1 MRKIWP
7 STPLWRATVEPVAT
21 ADELIK
27 LAVTEGDGRAVGGDG
42 RAGRAGDLAEISAAE
57 GEELTELAAAEGDG
71 RSCGQKSIDVGVVGC
86 RRAEDGGVDCG
97 SARGD
102 MMQRSDVS

>member
-1 MRKIWP
+1 M
-7 STPLWRATVEPVAT
+7 AT
-21 ADELIK
+21 ADELVK

-71 RSCGQKSIDVGVVGC
+71 RSGGQKSIDVGVVGC
-86 RRAEDGGVDCG
+86 RRAEDGARGYCG

-102 MMQRSDVS
+102 IMMRRSDVS